1 MNAGFRQCGLPSSYL
16 RNRRVANP
24 GPVKRGPLNR
34 SMINRSMA
42 NRGRASRGPAHPG
55 AQKKERAQ
63 GPFFMLPAHRAS
75 GNQNASV
82 LSL

>member
-16 RNRRVANP
+16 RNRRVANR
-24 GPVKRGPLNR
+24 GPVNRGP
-34 SMINRSMA
+34 
-42 NRGRASRGPAHPG
+42 ASRGPVNRGMAAHGPAANGPANPG

-63 GPFFMLPAHRAS
+63 GPFFMLPMHRAS
-75 GNQNASV
+75 GNRNASV

>member
-16 RNRRVANP
+16 RNRRVAN
-24 GPVKRGPLNR
+24 
-34 SMINRSMA
+34 
-42 NRGRASRGPAHPG
+42 RGPAHPG

-63 GPFFMLPAHRAS
+63 GPFFMLPMHRAS